1 MTNETQRRSDN
12 LRTVALLAGTG
23 IGVLQV
29 NGVYAAESES
39 AADVPANRD
48 ALEQVTVFGQKDA
61 YKLDSSGLSKLAVP
75 LIDVAQSINT
85 ISAQEMQDRAVMDLN
100 QALKTVPG
108 ITIGAGE
115 FRSIGTTPTI
125 RGFAARTDMF
135 MDGIRD
141 YGDYYRDPFNVEAI
155 EVLEGAAGVVFGRGS
170 TGGVIEQ
177 DSKLP
182 KLQPLIAGT

>member
-1 MTNETQRRSDN
+1 MTNETQRRSGN

-75 LIDVAQSINT
+75 LIDVAQSMTT
-85 ISAQEMQDRAVMDLN
+85 IAAQERQDRTVMVLN
-100 QALKTVPG
+100 HALKYVPG
-108 ITIGAGE
+108 IPIGAGK
-115 FRSIGTTPTI
+115 I
-125 RGFAARTDMF
+125 R
-135 MDGIRD
+135 
-141 YGDYYRDPFNVEAI
+141 
-155 EVLEGAAGVVFGRGS
+155 
-170 TGGVIEQ
+170 
-177 DSKLP
+177 
-182 KLQPLIAGT
+182 